1 MGYNFYFVEKLILEI
16 GTEEIPS
23 SYVPPAAGA
32 LAEITAKRFEAAG
45 ISHGKIS
52 TLATPRRLVLFAD
65 DMPDTQE
72 KRTKKVSGPPKKAAF
87 DKDGKP
93 TKAALG
99 FAKKFGLSVGDLKT
113 EDTPKGEYLYLT
125 VEEGGGETVEI
136 LKKVLPEIITN
147 IPFPK
152 AMRWGAGETRF
163 ARPIRSIV
171 SLFGKNEI
179 VFTVEGL
186 KSGVR
191 AFGHRFS
198 GKAEAIPEAIIDSPD
213 NYEKIMEKA
222 GVIVNPG
229 RRIEMI
235 NKAFDAIETEHNVKV
250 IRDPELVETV
260 CYLTEKPV
268 GVAGTFSENYLDLP
282 RELLITVM
290 KHHQK
295 FFSSEKSDGS
305 FSNTFVGIS
314 NTDCDDLSV
323 VRKGYERVLAARLAD
338 ARFFFDEDR
347 KHTPEDFA
355 KKLSGIVYIKGLGT
369 IADKTRRIAEIAV
382 KTAQTL
388 CPEKTEQVEKAANL
402 CKSDLAT
409 SMVYEFPELQGIMGR
424 EYAKHEGLE
433 DGVAVA
439 IEEHYLPR
447 FSGDELPS
455 SEVARCV
462 ALADKIETLT
472 GCFALGIQA
481 TGSED
486 PFSLR
491 RHALGIIRILLSS
504 TPSSNNGLSLTQL
517 VESGL
522 EVLPNNLK
530 GDKKKV
536 EIDLLNFFT
545 GRIKS
550 EFMGQGISYDVID
563 AVLATGFGNLPDTLN
578 KCGALAEM
586 KKHDYSQNLSITFK
600 RAAHIVKGH
609 HSDNVD
615 GKLLLEN
622 VETGLYNS
630 LLEREKNVAPLLE
643 KKDYAGALKE
653 IAEIRKE
660 VDAFFDGVMVMVDD
674 ENLRNNRL
682 GLLQRVTGLF
692 SDLADFSKLVFKE
705 G

>member
-1 MGYNFYFVEKLILEI
+1 
-16 GTEEIPS
+16 
-23 SYVPPAAGA
+23 
-32 LAEITAKRFEAAG
+32 
-45 ISHGKIS
+45 
-52 TLATPRRLVLFAD
+52 
-65 DMPDTQE
+65 
-72 KRTKKVSGPPKKAAF
+72 
-87 DKDGKP
+87 
-93 TKAALG
+93 AALG

-125 VEEGGGETVEI
+125 VEEGGGETAEI
-136 LKKVLPEIITN
+136 LKNILPGIITD

-171 SLFGKNEI
+171 SIFGKTEI
-179 VFTVEGL
+179 TFAVEGL

-191 AFGHRFS
+191 AFGHRFN
-198 GKAEAIPEAIIDSPD
+198 GKPEVAQEVVIDSPD

-222 GVIVNPG
+222 GVIVNPDK
-229 RRIEMI
+229 RIKMI
-235 NKAFDAIETEHNVKV
+235 NKAFDAIETEYKIKV
-250 IRDPELVETV
+250 IRDSELVETV

-268 GVAGTFSENYLDLP
+268 GIAGTFSENYLDLP

-295 FFSSEKSDGS
+295 FFSSEKSDGT
-305 FSNTFVGIS
+305 FSNLFIGIG
-314 NTDCDDLSV
+314 NTDCKDLSV

-347 KHTPEDFA
+347 KRTLKDFA
-355 KKLSGIVYIKGLGT
+355 EKLSGIVYIKGLGT

-382 KTAQTL
+382 KTARTV
-388 CPEKTEQVEKAANL
+388 CPEKTEQALKAANL
-402 CKSDLAT
+402 CKADLAT

-424 EYAKHEGLE
+424 EYAKHEGLG
-433 DGVAVA
+433 DGVALA
-439 IEEHYLPR
+439 IEQHYLPR
-447 FSGDELPS
+447 FSGDDLPS

-472 GCFALGIQA
+472 GCFALGIQP

-491 RHALGIIRILLSS
+491 RHALGIIRILLAS
-504 TPSSNNGLSLTQL
+504 TPSSNDGLSLTQL

-522 EVLPNNLK
+522 GVLPDNLK
-530 GDKKKV
+530 GEKEKAKS
-536 EIDLLNFFT
+536 DLLNFFA

-550 EFMGQGISYDVID
+550 EFMGQGISYDVVD

-586 KKHDYSQNLSITFK
+586 KKHDYSENLSITFK
-600 RAAHIVKGH
+600 RVAHIVKGQH
-609 HSDNVD
+609 RHD
-615 GKLLLEN
+615 GGMDEKLLSEK
-622 VETGLYNS
+622 VETELYDS

-682 GLLQRVTGLF
+682 GLLRRVTGLF